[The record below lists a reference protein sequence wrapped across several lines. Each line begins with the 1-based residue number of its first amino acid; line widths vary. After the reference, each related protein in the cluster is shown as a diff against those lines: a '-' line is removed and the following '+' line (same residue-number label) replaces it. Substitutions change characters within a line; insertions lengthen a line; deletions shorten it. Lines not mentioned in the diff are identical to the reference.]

1 MAESRTRRAA
11 HRPSRRQEIVE
22 AAIADFARKGIS
34 ASIAEIANESSM
46 VQASIYYHFKN
57 KPELFTACVSEVS
70 RRIMN
75 ARSSLE
81 SPDKILPTREAVS
94 LVWTWAEHHRE
105 EAKLLYVWSLAGPP
119 EAKAVRRRFEEY
131 YVRRMR
137 RRMRSLGGSTP
148 LDSTVERLASRTYM
162 TLAMSVSEAWVDGQ
176 PLGGTLDQSRI
187 AAALAE
193 ISVRITGV
201 P

>member
-1 MAESRTRRAA
+1 
-11 HRPSRRQEIVE
+11 
-22 AAIADFARKGIS
+22 
-34 ASIAEIANESSM
+34 
-46 VQASIYYHFKN
+46 
-57 KPELFTACVSEVS
+57 
-70 RRIMN
+70 
-75 ARSSLE
+75 
-81 SPDKILPTREAVS
+81 
-94 LVWTWAEHHRE
+94 
-105 EAKLLYVWSLAGPP
+105 
-119 EAKAVRRRFEEY
+119 
-131 YVRRMR
+131 
-137 RRMRSLGGSTP
+137 MRSLGGSTP